1 MGRQDYRQRAAPP
14 STIPAIMR
22 SVILA
27 LACLLLA
34 ACSTPEAE
42 QTASP
47 PNIVVI
53 VADDLGY
60 NDLGSFGSEIIRTP
74 HLDALAAGGVRATDG
89 YVSAAVCSPSR
100 AGLYTGRYQP
110 RFGYEYNTS
119 GRDTVVGL
127 PTDER
132 TLADMLGDAGY
143 ATGLIGKWHLGKS
156 KQHHP
161 LSRGF
166 DEYFGVLAGGT
177 SYIDSRR
184 AGVQSWPASNAP
196 TTRGDANAIF
206 DGFEQVE
213 VEEYLTD
220 VFADRAVDFIRRHKD
235 ERFFLMLTP
244 NSPHTPLQA
253 TTEYTDRYPDVE
265 PEGRRIFA
273 AMVSS
278 IDDYV
283 GDVVSELRAN
293 GLEENT
299 LIVFTSDNGCVKY
312 LSQDVCS
319 NDPLRGSKRF
329 HLEGGIRVPFI
340 FYWPAGLPSGQTYG
354 QPIISLDLFST
365 FAAAARSAETA
376 QDSVNLLPYLRG
388 EQEDS
393 PHEFLFWRFKP
404 NIAVRWGKW
413 KMWKVN
419 KTDLTEQDLTI
430 GGRRLPEV
438 EHPGDS
444 PLGQLTVLYDLS
456 EDVGESQNL
465 AAQHPEIV
473 ERLET
478 EFERWNAELAEPM
491 WLSNRSTIYDLHGQ
505 MIQVF
510 F

>member
-184 AGVQSWPASNAP
+184 AGVQSWPAGNAP

-478 EFERWNAELAEPM
+478 ELERWNAELAEPM

>member
-1 MGRQDYRQRAAPP
+1 MGRQDYRQWAAPP

-206 DGFEQVE
+206 DGFEKVE

>member
-1 MGRQDYRQRAAPP
+1 M
-14 STIPAIMR
+14 MR
-22 SVILA
+22 SAILA
-27 LACLLLA
+27 SACLLWA

-42 QTASP
+42 QSAVP
-47 PNIVVI
+47 PNIVVV

-74 HLDALAAGGVRATDG
+74 HLDALAHGGIRATDG

-132 TLADMLGDAGY
+132 TLADMLKNAGY

-156 KQHHP
+156 NQHHP

-177 SYIDSRR
+177 SYIDSRTD
-184 AGVQSWPASNAP
+184 GVQSWPARNAP
-196 TTRGDANAIF
+196 TTRRDANAIF

-220 VFADRAVDFIRRHKD
+220 VFADKAVDFIRRHKD

-253 TTEYTDRYPDVE
+253 TDEYTDRYPDVE

-283 GDVVSELRAN
+283 GDVMSELRAN

-365 FAAAARSAETA
+365 LAAAAGSEETA

-388 EQEDS
+388 EQAEP

-419 KTDLTEQDLTI
+419 KTDLTEEDLTI

-438 EHPGDS
+438 EYPGDS

-456 EDVGESQNL
+456 QDVGESQNL
-465 AAQHPEIV
+465 AAQHPEVV

-478 EFERWNAELAEPM
+478 ELERWNAELAEPM
-491 WLSNRSTIYDLHGQ
+491 WPSNRSTVYDLHGQ

>member
-1 MGRQDYRQRAAPP
+1 MGRQDYRQWAAPP

-143 ATGLIGKWHLGKS
+143 VTGLIGKWHLGKS

-340 FYWPAGLPSGQTYG
+340 YYWPAGLPSGQTYG

-365 FAAAARSAETA
+365 LAAAAGSAEMA

-478 EFERWNAELAEPM
+478 ELERWNAELAEPM
-491 WLSNRSTIYDLHGQ
+491 WPSNRSTIYDLHGQ

>member
-1 MGRQDYRQRAAPP
+1 
-14 STIPAIMR
+14 MR
-22 SVILA
+22 SAV
-27 LACLLLA
+27 LLIAFSLLTT
-34 ACSTPEAE
+34 CSAPAPEKAE
-42 QTASP
+42 SP

-60 NDLGSFGSEIIRTP
+60 NDLGSYGSEFIQTP
-74 HLDALAAGGVRATDG
+74 HLDALASGGVRATDG

-143 ATGLIGKWHLGKS
+143 ATGLVGKWHLGKS
-156 KQHHP
+156 EQHHP
-161 LSRGF
+161 LNRGF

-177 SYIDSRR
+177 SYIDSRKE
-184 AGVQSWPASNAP
+184 GVQSWPARNAP
-196 TTRGDANAIF
+196 TTRGDGNAIF

-244 NSPHTPLQA
+244 NAPHTPLQA
-253 TTEYTDRYPDVE
+253 TTEYTERYADLE
-265 PEGRRIFA
+265 PQGRRIFA

-283 GDVVSELRAN
+283 GDVVAELRAN

-329 HLEGGIRVPFI
+329 HLPDKPTRAEFGCRSSSTGPLACLPDKPTSSRSSRSISIRP
-340 FYWPAGLPSGQTYG
+340 WRRRPRSSSDCARQ
-354 QPIISLDLFST
+354 SLEKGEDERT
-365 FAAAARSAETA
+365 AMTETA

-388 EQEDS
+388 ERTRAAARILE
-393 PHEFLFWRFKP
+393 LAVWRFKP

-413 KMWKVN
+413 KMWKV
-419 KTDLTEQDLTI
+419 TT
-430 GGRRLPEV
+430 RR
-438 EHPGDS
+438 
-444 PLGQLTVLYDLS
+444 T
-456 EDVGESQNL
+456 
-465 AAQHPEIV
+465 
-473 ERLET
+473 
-478 EFERWNAELAEPM
+478 
-491 WLSNRSTIYDLHGQ
+491 
-505 MIQVF
+505 
-510 F
+510 

>member
-1 MGRQDYRQRAAPP
+1 
-14 STIPAIMR
+14 MR
-22 SVILA
+22 SAV
-27 LACLLLA
+27 LLTAFSLLT
-34 ACSTPEAE
+34 ACSVPAPEQA
-42 QTASP
+42 ASP

-60 NDLGSFGSEIIRTP
+60 NDLGSYASEFIQTP
-74 HLDALAAGGVRATDG
+74 HLDALASGGVRATDG

-156 KQHHP
+156 EQHHP
-161 LSRGF
+161 LNRGF

-177 SYIDSRR
+177 SYIDSRKE
-184 AGVQSWPASNAP
+184 GVQSWPARNAP

-244 NSPHTPLQA
+244 NAPHTPLQA
-253 TTEYTDRYPDVE
+253 TTEYTERYADLE

-283 GDVVSELRAN
+283 GDVVAELRAN

-340 FYWPAGLPSGQTYG
+340 FYWPAGIPAGQTYE
-354 QPIISLDLFST
+354 QPIISLDLYST
-365 FAAAARSAETA
+365 LAAAAGADETA

-388 EQEDS
+388 ERAEP

-404 NIAVRWGKW
+404 NIAVRWRKW

-419 KTDLTEQDLTI
+419 KTDLTEEALVI
-430 GGRRLPEV
+430 GGRRLAEV

-456 EDVGESQNL
+456 EDVGESRNL
-465 AAQHPEIV
+465 AGEHPEVV
-473 ERLET
+473 ERLEA
-478 EFERWNAELAEPM
+478 ELEAWNAELAEPM

>member
-206 DGFEQVE
+206 DGFEKVE

-365 FAAAARSAETA
+365 FAAAAGSAETA

-419 KTDLTEQDLTI
+419 KTDMTEQDLTI

-478 EFERWNAELAEPM
+478 ELERWNAELAEPM